1 MMRWVALLFG
11 FAGALVAGASAL
23 AQTAAQPWPAKPVRI
38 VNTFAAGGTADVLAR
53 MVADQLAATFK
64 HQFFV
69 ETRAG
74 ATGLIGLRSVM
85 GTEPDGYNLVL
96 TTQSLLVTI
105 PIMNPT
111 VGYDPVRDLT
121 NIAYVGGSPIVFLVS
136 PSSGIK
142 SFADF
147 MARARSS
154 DRPLTYSS
162 SGLGGNG
169 HLMTEFFGQRTGVKV
184 EHIPYKGASQ
194 GLVDLIGGHIAF
206 SAQTVASAASYIRSG
221 TLVPLANTADARLS
235 DYPDLPT
242 LKELGYPELVATT
255 WFSISA
261 PARLAPDIAEK
272 INRSIVAGLAA
283 PETQQRLRRD
293 GLISQPMSM
302 SEFDKFIG
310 FENARWKPVIE
321 RAGLVGVKLD

>member
-1 MMRWVALLFG
+1 MKRLVPALL
-11 FAGALVAGASAL
+11 ALVGIGLFQSAPASA
-23 AQTAAQPWPAKPVRI
+23 QTQPWPAKPVRI

-64 HQFFV
+64 QQFFV

-96 TTQSLLVTI
+96 STQSLLVTI
-105 PIMNPT
+105 PIMNPA

-147 MARARSS
+147 MARAR

-184 EHIPYKGASQ
+184 EHVPYKGASQ

-221 TLVPLANTADARLS
+221 TLVPLANTADARLP
-235 DYPDLPT
+235 DYSDLPT
-242 LKELGYPELVATT
+242 LKELGYPDLVATT

-272 INRSIVAGLAA
+272 INRSIVTGLAA

-302 SEFDKFIG
+302 SEFDKFIA
-310 FENARWKPVIE
+310 FESARWKPVIE

>member
-1 MMRWVALLFG
+1 MKRYVMLLFG
-11 FAGALVAGASAL
+11 LASTLVAGESSL
-23 AQTAAQPWPAKPVRI
+23 AQTARSWPAKPVRI

-64 HQFFV
+64 QQFFV

-96 TTQSLLVTI
+96 STQSLLVTI
-105 PIMNPT
+105 PIMNPA

-142 SFADF
+142 TFADF
-147 MARARSS
+147 MARARASN
-154 DRPLTYSS
+154 RPLTYSS

-184 EHIPYKGASQ
+184 EHVPYKGASQ

-206 SAQTVASAASYIRSG
+206 SAQTVASAASYIRGG
-221 TLVPLANTADARLS
+221 TLVPLANTADARLP

-261 PARLAPDIAEK
+261 PARLAPDIAER
-272 INRSIVAGLAA
+272 INRSIVADLAA

-302 SEFDKFIG
+302 SEFDKFIA

-321 RAGLVGVKLD
+321 RAGLVGIKLD